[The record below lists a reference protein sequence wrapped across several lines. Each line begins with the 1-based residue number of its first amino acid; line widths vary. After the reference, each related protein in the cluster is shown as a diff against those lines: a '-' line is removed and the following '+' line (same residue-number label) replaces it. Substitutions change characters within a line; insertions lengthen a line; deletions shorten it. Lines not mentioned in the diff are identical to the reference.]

1 MLEPSLCSSFSIESK
16 SRCFAEAMDCPFR
29 VVHQQQV
36 SSLQERPGGD
46 RPTPRLSFSEQP
58 IRFLGSSPPLSAD
71 SRCQKRFTATRIFRI
86 GFCEARERSLGSGDI
101 TEQPC
106 SACGIPLLSDSRTIG
121 RRSSVAARNCHSRRG
136 AMRYWWW
143 SGYTRR
149 PAASARSPRHNVA
162 MKSAPIVSSIP
173 LRWAS

>member
-46 RPTPRLSFSEQP
+46 RPTPRLGFSEQP
-58 IRFLGSSPPLSAD
+58 IRFLGSSTPLSAD
-71 SRCQKRFTATRIFRI
+71 SRCQKRFTTTRIFRI

-121 RRSSVAARNCHSRRG
+121 RRIGVQSLRG
-136 AMRYWWW
+136 TATAGEEQCGTGGGQDIQGDRQH
-143 SGYTRR
+143 
-149 PAASARSPRHNVA
+149 PRDHRGT
-162 MKSAPIVSSIP
+162 MLP
-173 LRWAS
+173 

>member
-29 VVHQQQV
+29 VVHHQQV

-58 IRFLGSSPPLSAD
+58 IRFLGSSTPLSAD

-121 RRSSVAARNCHSRRG
+121 RRIRVQSLRG
-136 AMRYWWW
+136 TTTAGEDQCGTGGGQDIQGDRQHQRDHRGTML
-143 SGYTRR
+143 
-149 PAASARSPRHNVA
+149 P
-162 MKSAPIVSSIP
+162 
-173 LRWAS
+173 